1 MESVGSTPQ
10 NQSFINFYASDG
22 LQGNE
27 FSKGASF
34 AYHQSELIFG
44 GTNGITYFNPA
55 EITNSSKKPEIRITD
70 FYIHDKM
77 VKKGMES
84 GGKDIVTTAVM
95 DADHFQ
101 LSHKDN
107 SFSIE
112 FSAME
117 FFSPERITYIYRIN
131 HTSWISLQQGINR
144 VSFSNLSPGD
154 YTFQIKSKKIMTLIL
169 ILKKYVSPLTQHG
182 MHPDGPN

>member
-1 MESVGSTPQ
+1 
-10 NQSFINFYASDG
+10 
-22 LQGNE
+22 
-27 FSKGASF
+27 
-34 AYHQSELIFG
+34 
-44 GTNGITYFNPA
+44 
-55 EITNSSKKPEIRITD
+55 
-70 FYIHDKM
+70 
-77 VKKGMES
+77 MES

-154 YTFQIKSKKIMTLIL
+154 YTFQIKAKDNDSYSDIKEIRISWDILMKNCNLASLIC
-169 ILKKYVSPLTQHG
+169 SA
-182 MHPDGPN
+182 